1 MEVNTKTI
9 VELFSEPNF
18 QFITP
23 VYQRNY
29 AWEESTYHEL
39 FIDLVD
45 LIPDDLRNQNVQKSY
60 FLGTLILKETESE
73 KVRSNWIIDGQQR
86 LTTFF
91 ILICAIKDCFK
102 DHPGIVDWCNSL
114 LLNQAM
120 EDEHQIPKLK
130 LKLVKTDN
138 DVLESILKLR
148 NHPKSR
154 LDDDEQFSKLQNV
167 MDDYCSY
174 VQDEF
179 FSAGQPNNEKMQYFI
194 DFVLKRIQVV
204 QVLMGTGRKQEEN
217 EQEIFDRI
225 NATGTPL
232 TFRELL
238 CNFLLMGNTS
248 YNEMDELYRSKWL
261 RLENLL
267 DNDKKELDEFLNVF
281 FATKFSVAYSS
292 GSHDAKSHK
301 HNITY
306 SSFKNW
312 YSNEVAPRFSDEC
325 DGKKYVFDEL
335 LKFCNYY
342 LIMTGK
348 DLNSSL
354 VNYEG
359 MCSLLWLNM
368 LHQTIYYPLVLKL
381 MEDLDQK
388 NITNETFNAI
398 VAYLLNY
405 LVRISLLP
413 DQKGLNS
420 LFLGIYRKAIGK
432 DKINNATCFKKIKE
446 LFNDIGKYEFVS
458 DANFKHDLHHN
469 PVSDNLALTLLLICH
484 YGLYPTSLN
493 LISSSGI
500 KVINIFPVTEHSLI
514 SYEME
519 KTLPNKA
526 ISKENLLGKNYQEKM
541 HILLSGD
548 FKDLYLNLPET
559 CNDFNEDIVKKHLDE
574 QFNFLWQIIANIFN
588 CNPDVTASD

>member
-29 AWEESTYHEL
+29 AWDESTYREL
-39 FIDLVD
+39 FMDLED
-45 LIPDDLRNQNVQKSY
+45 LIPNDLKNKNVQKSY

-86 LTTFF
+86 LTTFY

-102 DHPGIVDWCNSL
+102 DHPGIVSWCNSL
-114 LLNQAM
+114 LLNQAT

-148 NHPKSR
+148 SRPKSKI
-154 LDDDEQFSKLQNV
+154 DEDEQFSKLQSV

-174 VQDEF
+174 IQEDF
-179 FSAGQPNNEKMQYFI
+179 YTAGQPNYEKMQYFI
-194 DFVLKRIQVV
+194 DFVLKKIQVV
-204 QVLMGTGRKQEEN
+204 QVLMGVGRKHEEN
-217 EQEIFDRI
+217 EQKIFDRI

-238 CNFLLMGNTS
+238 CNFLLMGNNT
-248 YNEMDELYRSKWL
+248 YNTMNELYCSKWL

-267 DNDKKELDEFLNVF
+267 DNDKKALDEFLNVF
-281 FATKFSVAYSS
+281 FATKFSVAFSQ
-292 GSHDAKSHK
+292 GAKETKSHK

-312 YSNEVAPRFSDEC
+312 YQNEVASRYTNELEA
-325 DGKKYVFDEL
+325 KRYVFDEL

-348 DLNSSL
+348 DLNASL
-354 VNYEG
+354 VNHEG
-359 MCSLLWLNM
+359 MCSLLWLNT
-368 LHQTIYYPLVLKL
+368 LNQTVYYPLVLKL

-388 NITNETFNAI
+388 SITDETFDKI
-398 VAYLLNY
+398 IAYILNY
-405 LVRISLLP
+405 LIRAGLLT
-413 DQKGLNS
+413 DQKGLNT
-420 LFLGIYRKAIGK
+420 LFLGVYRRAIGK
-432 DKINNATCFKKIKE
+432 DKIVNATCFKKIKE

-469 PVSDNLALTLLLICH
+469 PISDNLAMALLLICN
-484 YGLYPTSLN
+484 YGLYPSSLN
-493 LISSSGI
+493 VISTSGI
-500 KVINIFPVTEHSLI
+500 KVCNIFPFSAHTLI
-514 SYEME
+514 SYEIG
-519 KTLPNKA
+519 KTLANQA
-526 ISKENLLGKNYQEKM
+526 ISKENLVGKNYQEKI
-541 HILLSGD
+541 HILLNGD
-548 FKDLYLNLPET
+548 FKKMYETLPAT
-559 CNDFNEDIVKKHLDE
+559 CSDFNEDVVKKYLDQ